1 MLSAAYRRNVHS
13 TMRGGIFQPHRK
25 IWRDDLQRRLPRL
38 GEPDRVP
45 REHMRC
51 FQHHSVWEHSRHG
64 GRVLHGRGCHLRSGV
79 RVRVRRRL
87 PAERH
92 VQPHHLRPRR
102 RLAHTLSSLR
112 RYCTQRTHQRTHM
125 LSLSETRNMRLRM
138 QAAHRGRNHA
148 CNKRSS
154 GSTSRSFGGE
164 TVYLYTDACNHLQ
177 SVLPLTVHYIA

>member
-1 MLSAAYRRNVHS
+1 MTCSDGSLDSANQIECPENTCDAFSTTASGNAAGTVAGSCTEGGATSAPECAFECDDGYLLSGTSSPITCGLDGAWPTPYPHCAGTVRNVH
-13 TMRGGIFQPHRK
+13 
-25 IWRDDLQRRLPRL
+25 
-38 GEPDRVP
+38 
-45 REHMRC
+45 
-51 FQHHSVWEHSRHG
+51 
-64 GRVLHGRGCHLRSGV
+64 
-79 RVRVRRRL
+79 
-87 PAERH
+87 
-92 VQPHHLRPRR
+92 
-102 RLAHTLSSLR
+102 
-112 RYCTQRTHQRTHM
+112 THQRTHM